1 MAGGCATD
9 FYEGC
14 RSNASL
20 RRLRFLLLSIPQGC
34 RWKNVA
40 QISNLRYRRF
50 VIGRTLLAGGRWQ
63 VENLRYSAA
72 RRGLSQR
79 RSGTGVSPVCIK
91 CDWRTRNSR
100 AGLPCHCLSP
110 AQHHDQAVFRPQ
122 GNQRVEVYERSPLH
136 HCQLRV
142 HCLENRADILIGRVL
157 PHQRLRSFATFPNP
171 VHPASLRVNLV
182 VVFRVKQ
189 ITRGVFCQVIVN
201 HMTAHDEER
210 SGHLCY
216 RLLRCGRARQ
226 ILSVL

>member
-1 MAGGCATD
+1 LPSSLLQLFRGFQDKRAEKMAGGCATD

-79 RSGTGVSPVCIK
+79 RSGTGVSPASRPCVSNVTGEPETHGR
-91 CDWRTRNSR
+91 DSR
-100 AGLPCHCLSP
+100 ATAFRRRSITTRPC
-110 AQHHDQAVFRPQ
+110 FGR
-122 GNQRVEVYERSPLH
+122 RVISGSRFTSVR
-136 HCQLRV
+136 R
-142 HCLENRADILIGRVL
+142 
-157 PHQRLRSFATFPNP
+157 F
-171 VHPASLRVNLV
+171 
-182 VVFRVKQ
+182 
-189 ITRGVFCQVIVN
+189 ITANYGY
-201 HMTAHDEER
+201 TAWKIEP
-210 SGHLCY
+210 
-216 RLLRCGRARQ
+216 
-226 ILSVL
+226 IF